1 MALES
6 EKVLVP
12 RELVKENKRLL
23 AELDRLREDN
33 KQLLREF
40 ERDRVRDKQQM
51 ENLRLMFEVAAR
63 VASTLDLKQLLPKIM
78 QGATRVLNAEASS
91 LMLVDEE
98 TGDLFFEVAL
108 GEKGEQV
115 KTIRLKRGKGIAG
128 WVLQHGKT
136 LLVPDVDQD
145 PRHAKEVPGAVGFL
159 VKSILCSPL
168 RQVDKIIGVVQV
180 LNKLGPGGP
189 AFSEED
195 IPLFEAFADQAATAI
210 SQARAHQDLADL
222 FNSTVRAFSATL
234 DARDPYTH
242 GHSER
247 VTDFSVA
254 IAEEI
259 VLSEEDLH
267 DLRLSALLHDV
278 GKVGVPDAIL
288 LKSGKLSGEEFEL
301 MKQHPVIG
309 YHIVKPVKQLKR
321 SLDGIRYHHERID
334 GRGYPD
340 GLKGDQ
346 IPLQGRI
353 IAVADCFDAMTS
365 TRSYRERFAT
375 NLAVDILIETK
386 GTQHDPRLVDAFV
399 AAYEK
404 GKIIEQAR
412 RPQPAAALGL
422 ASSL

>member
-6 EKVLVP
+6 ERLLSP

-33 KQLLREF
+33 KHLLREF

-78 QGATRVLNAEASS
+78 QGATRVLNADASS

-145 PRHAKEVPGAVGFL
+145 PRHAKEVPGSVGFR

-195 IPLFEAFADQAATAI
+195 
-210 SQARAHQDLADL
+210 
-222 FNSTVRAFSATL
+222 
-234 DARDPYTH
+234 
-242 GHSER
+242 
-247 VTDFSVA
+247 
-254 IAEEI
+254 
-259 VLSEEDLH
+259 
-267 DLRLSALLHDV
+267 
-278 GKVGVPDAIL
+278 
-288 LKSGKLSGEEFEL
+288 
-301 MKQHPVIG
+301 
-309 YHIVKPVKQLKR
+309 
-321 SLDGIRYHHERID
+321 
-334 GRGYPD
+334 
-340 GLKGDQ
+340 
-346 IPLQGRI
+346 
-353 IAVADCFDAMTS
+353 
-365 TRSYRERFAT
+365 
-375 NLAVDILIETK
+375 
-386 GTQHDPRLVDAFV
+386 
-399 AAYEK
+399 
-404 GKIIEQAR
+404 
-412 RPQPAAALGL
+412 
-422 ASSL
+422 